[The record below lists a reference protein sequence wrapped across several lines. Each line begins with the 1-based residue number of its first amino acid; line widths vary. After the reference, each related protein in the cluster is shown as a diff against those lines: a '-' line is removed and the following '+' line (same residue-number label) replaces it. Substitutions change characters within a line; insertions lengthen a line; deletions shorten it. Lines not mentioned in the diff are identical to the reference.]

1 MTDLGPVYMPRRTSA
16 GDIENVGPVL
26 LIRRSTKPRA
36 SEFQIAGNGILEA
49 AKSALKFDDQ
59 KRLYLTI
66 TAVNGQWT
74 WQLRRAT
81 GSRHY
86 ELDDYELYVGIWR
99 D

>member
-1 MTDLGPVYMPRRTSA
+1 MPRRTSA

-59 KRLYLTI
+59 KRLYSDHHCRKWSMDMAATTSDRL
-66 TAVNGQWT
+66 AA
-74 WQLRRAT
+74 LRT
-81 GSRHY
+81 GR
-86 ELDDYELYVGIWR
+86 L
-99 D
+99 